1 MSTNNEKKEIKN
13 LKYGHLSVRKWIIE
27 LIDKK
32 KIENFKKIFYSNFH
46 FFFHFVIFL
55 KVFTPEKF
63 SVDFIHH
70 LLELI
75 VCITVKTLN
84 ISFLNSNFKLIY

>member
-46 FFFHFVIFL
+46 FFFHFVIF
-55 KVFTPEKF
+55 F
-63 SVDFIHH
+63 
-70 LLELI
+70 
-75 VCITVKTLN
+75 
-84 ISFLNSNFKLIY
+84 